1 MLSGSSVY
9 VVSAVPRRSVIPSG
23 LSSLGRQSIP
33 SSLQAYF
40 SLSSLGSSLR
50 VSLTSVVSADRRVR
64 LEAHSNFSPQ
74 YSRPTIDLG
83 CTGDR
88 VVPFRLLG
96 DSPTCHYA
104 YNYKGVPIRLR
115 EVPYTA
121 HCLISA
127 CRRNGTKPWRQH
139 HYPFSRLLCTEQC
152 GQACNQF
159 LYS

>member
-64 LEAHSNFSPQ
+64 LEAHSIFSPQ
-74 YSRPTIDLG
+74 QSRPTIDLG
-83 CTGDR
+83 CTGVNTTTPSAVYYALSNADR
-88 VVPFRLLG
+88 HVT
-96 DSPTCHYA
+96 SC
-104 YNYKGVPIRLR
+104 
-115 EVPYTA
+115 YTA
-121 HCLISA
+121 
-127 CRRNGTKPWRQH
+127 KRQV
-139 HYPFSRLLCTEQC
+139 
-152 GQACNQF
+152 
-159 LYS
+159 